1 LSVTVYVA
9 DGCSHCADL
18 LADLARRRVAFEV
31 VNLTRDPARLEEL
44 AALTWE
50 RRLPATVD
58 HERCSIGFAGRSSSW
73 AELGLS
79 LPPRRSG

>member
-1 LSVTVYVA
+1 MSVTVYVA
-9 DGCSHCADL
+9 DGCTDCADL

-31 VNLTRDPARLEEL
+31 VNLTRDPARLVEL

-50 RRLPATVD
+50 RRLPVTVD

-73 AELGLS
+73 SELGLS
-79 LPPRRSG
+79 LPRSG